1 VVRDLALRVVTTHRA
16 RTPVLGVDPELVLV
30 LELNREVDPDLIR
43 RAELMVL
50 ELASEKVLVAFAGDP
65 ELTEFRRR
73 CEAYQQGARPPME
86 TGKPERAAEYEDLFD
101 AIEKLR
107 PLASQD
113 TISEELRRVLESTPV
128 KQTLRLDVQCWCPE
142 VVTEAR
148 RRYEEVFQAVVA
160 AGGNVP
166 DRSLRESAGL
176 SMLRVEL
183 PADMVYQLAEVDR
196 VKSIDVLPRPVLTHP
211 QVWNASP
218 EDLPEVLSPSPTATT
233 VAVVDSGVR
242 SAHPLLAPAVIGV
255 EVAGPSLADGGDESG
270 HGTLVASLSLHGSL
284 DQSLSSREPLRPAGR
299 LFSVRVLDANDN
311 FPDTRLWEEH
321 LHDAIM
327 MAVSAGARV
336 VNLSLGDTRRPYQPP
351 RPTPLGAVIDG
362 LAREHNLIIVISAG
376 NYPAAAYTVDDSLR
390 DDYPLRLLNDPAA
403 GLLNPAPAALALTT
417 GALCAD
423 RSQGVRPVRD
433 RIDVVPMGG
442 PDRPSPATRAGPGV
456 ANMIKPELVAPGGGW
471 GLDELAQRL
480 VKDQTLSVVGAGG
493 AEPER
498 LLAWSTG
505 TSFAAPLVSHMA
517 LRVLD
522 RYPFLSANGV
532 RALVL
537 ASVQPV
543 ATVVTGPGQRTSA
556 AEQARLTGYGR
567 PSAGR
572 AEASEDHRAVL
583 FAENEIDV
591 DGVHLYRIPL
601 PATFFDSG
609 GRRRLAVAL
618 AYDPEVRPTRLEY
631 LASHMRVNAYRGA
644 SHDAIAEAYAQAE
657 PIELDPADGD
667 DTDLVASTGI
677 RRYLVDLQPAERRRA
692 KGANQYAGVVFG
704 QRLSE
709 DKGRDLILV
718 VRNINRWATP
728 GDRQR
733 YALAVVLERDAD
745 HRPLYDELRAE
756 LGLLA
761 EVELEVGYPDVP
773 S

>member
-1 VVRDLALRVVTTHRA
+1 VDGYAQPELIPRQRHAHLRLTRAVTPGPRRKRPAKFRRLVKYPDRTGHGAVVRDLALRVVTTHRA

-183 PADMVYQLAEVDR
+183 PAGMVYQLAEVDR

-327 MAVSAGARV
+327 MAVSAGA
-336 VNLSLGDTRRPYQPP
+336 
-351 RPTPLGAVIDG
+351 A
-362 LAREHNLIIVISAG
+362 
-376 NYPAAAYTVDDSLR
+376 
-390 DDYPLRLLNDPAA
+390 DPAR
-403 GLLNPAPAALALTT
+403 
-417 GALCAD
+417 CCHR
-423 RSQGVRPVRD
+423 RSRPRAQPDHRD
-433 RIDVVPMGG
+433 QCRQL
-442 PDRPSPATRAGPGV
+442 S
-456 ANMIKPELVAPGGGW
+456 GGGI
-471 GLDELAQRL
+471 
-480 VKDQTLSVVGAGG
+480 
-493 AEPER
+493 
-498 LLAWSTG
+498 
-505 TSFAAPLVSHMA
+505 
-517 LRVLD
+517 
-522 RYPFLSANGV
+522 
-532 RALVL
+532 
-537 ASVQPV
+537 
-543 ATVVTGPGQRTSA
+543 
-556 AEQARLTGYGR
+556 
-567 PSAGR
+567 
-572 AEASEDHRAVL
+572 HR
-583 FAENEIDV
+583 
-591 DGVHLYRIPL
+591 R
-601 PATFFDSG
+601 
-609 GRRRLAVAL
+609 
-618 AYDPEVRPTRLEY
+618 
-631 LASHMRVNAYRGA
+631 
-644 SHDAIAEAYAQAE
+644 
-657 PIELDPADGD
+657 
-667 DTDLVASTGI
+667 
-677 RRYLVDLQPAERRRA
+677 
-692 KGANQYAGVVFG
+692 
-704 QRLSE
+704 
-709 DKGRDLILV
+709 
-718 VRNINRWATP
+718 
-728 GDRQR
+728 
-733 YALAVVLERDAD
+733 
-745 HRPLYDELRAE
+745 
-756 LGLLA
+756 
-761 EVELEVGYPDVP
+761 
-773 S
+773 